1 MAKTAK
7 KTAGNKRPSR
17 QKDARPKGARPKDG
31 SAEALFAAA
40 MARYGDRLD
49 AKQVKTLRATARD
62 LANAAATLKAF
73 ELANG
78 EEPVAAF
85 AVIDEER

>member
-1 MAKTAK
+1 MAKAAK
-7 KTAGNKRPSR
+7 TRSATKC
-17 QKDARPKGARPKDG
+17 GARSKDKG
-31 SAEALFAAA
+31 AEALFAAA

-78 EEPVAAF
+78 EEPAGAF
-85 AVIDEER
+85 VVIDEEQ

>member
-1 MAKTAK
+1 MAKATRKKTAK
-7 KTAGNKRPSR
+7 RTGPES
-17 QKDARPKGARPKDG
+17 KD
-31 SAEALFAAA
+31 AEALFAAA
-40 MARYGDRLD
+40 MARYGERLD
-49 AKQVKTLRATARD
+49 GKQVETLRATARD

-78 EEPVAAF
+78 EEPVNGF